1 MNPYLQALIAVCILT
16 VPTTLHAWWLTRPA
30 RSPRS
35 AGRSAPRPASSPR
48 AGRVERHHGAR
59 HG

>member
-16 VPTTLHAWWLTRPA
+16 VPTALHAWWLTRPA
-30 RSPRS
+30 RTPRR
-35 AGRSAPRPASSPR
+35 AGRTAPRPGYVP
-48 AGRVERHHGAR
+48 GRVERHGAR

>member
-1 MNPYLQALIAVCILT
+1 MNPYLQALIFTLILT
-16 VPTTLHAWWLTRPA
+16 VPVTLHAWWLTRPA

-48 AGRVERHHGAR
+48 AGRVERHGDR
-59 HG
+59 RG